1 MTRNQIIRIMR
12 ILVGLQPIVA
22 LALFSQCLNAS
33 AGECNAPQSGQ
44 GSFVGVYA
52 EWSNLSEAQAK
63 QYDQTLLD
71 NLVNNIDSSD
81 TLLFCTVSKSVFPAL
96 STTNLFEFNSV
107 RQMLNDTSEL
117 QREESFLAKLQRFRI
132 KYLVFVK
139 AEPGSIARFD
149 AVRIDKSRV
158 YPKEGFAQG
167 SVQPFDQRSTD
178 TFFDKVTEGI
188 RKISAGTAPPRYP
201 VIVTCFV
208 DKIGDAAPREWKMD
222 ELTTV
227 IPKKLVFRLA
237 KEKTY
242 FDFGNLFPVSFQSK
256 CPLGPTD
263 LANYRQMY
271 DEHWFAWTG
280 TLSLRGNK
288 INIVIDF
295 IHDINRMAMPGN
307 TEWGRA
313 ASAVDVYAMDNEES
327 FIKAVIDGWEN
338 YLKAVRARRI
348 DLPPVEVESQ

>member
-1 MTRNQIIRIMR
+1 MTRDQIIRIMR
-12 ILVGLQPIVA
+12 SLVGLQPLVA
-22 LALFSQCLNAS
+22 LALFSQCLNVS
-33 AGECNAPQSGQ
+33 AGECDTPQSGQ

-63 QYDQTLLD
+63 QYEQALLD
-71 NLVNNIDSSD
+71 NLVNNVDSSD
-81 TLLFCTVSKSVFPAL
+81 LLSFCTVSKSVFPAL

-107 RQMLNDTSEL
+107 RQMLNDASEL
-117 QREESFLAKLQRFRI
+117 ERGESFLAKLQKFRI

-139 AEPGSIARFD
+139 AEPGSIARFN

-167 SVQPFDQRSTD
+167 SVQFDQRSTD
-178 TFFDKVTEGI
+178 IFFDKVTEGV
-188 RKISAGTAPPRYP
+188 RKVSAGTAPPPYP

-242 FDFGNLFPVSFQSK
+242 FDFGSKLF
-256 CPLGPTD
+256 
-263 LANYRQMY
+263 
-271 DEHWFAWTG
+271 
-280 TLSLRGNK
+280 
-288 INIVIDF
+288 
-295 IHDINRMAMPGN
+295 
-307 TEWGRA
+307 
-313 ASAVDVYAMDNEES
+313 
-327 FIKAVIDGWEN
+327 
-338 YLKAVRARRI
+338 
-348 DLPPVEVESQ
+348 